1 MKDKENDLVTVST
14 WKRPVNQGIVQTIE
28 ESIHDKI
35 NALEVDLRQPWCI
48 ILNGEAYLALC
59 YLSQKISGGNMSL
72 DLEQYRGF
80 TLILDINS
88 TETVKVLQ
96 KPFDELTFEKVKE
109 QKKE

>member
-35 NALEVDLRQPWCI
+35 NALEANLRRPWCI
-48 ILNGEAYLALC
+48 VLNEEGYLALC
-59 YLSQKISGGNMSL
+59 YLTQKISGDNMSL
-72 DLEQYRGF
+72 HLEQYKGL
-80 TLILDINS
+80 TLILDRNS

-96 KPFDELTFEKVKE
+96 NPFDELTLEKVKGK
-109 QKKE
+109 KKE